1 MPASLRF
8 ANRCNLRR
16 FAAGE
21 APEQEHT
28 QRYQRGEAD
37 VALLQEDAIQSFLD
51 ELTTVAKVSSQTR
64 LPKHRT
70 PARCTRRAAHTLGA
84 RRLARAPA
92 GLTAVHFRSPA
103 PCRAPRI

>member
-1 MPASLRF
+1 MRF
-8 ANRCNLRR
+8 AESCNLRR

-51 ELTTVAKVSSQTR
+51 ELTTVAKVSSHFR
-64 LPKHRT
+64 LPQY
-70 PARCTRRAAHTLGA
+70 
-84 RRLARAPA
+84 RAPA
-92 GLTAVHFRSPA
+92 WSAL
-103 PCRAPRI
+103 RAARLGVGDCARARLG